1 VASSATPER
10 GVLLVGGGVTRVAV
24 DAVGEFMA
32 QRARLLGLAYRLL
45 GSAEDAEDAVQ
56 EAFLRWDRVDR
67 GAIAV
72 PSAWLA
78 KVVTNLC
85 LNRLASARAQREVYA
100 GPWLPE
106 PVLTEG
112 GDFGPMETAAQRES
126 VSMALLVLLERLT
139 PAERAVF
146 VLREAFGYGHGEIAG
161 ILETSEANCRQLLRR
176 ARRRIG
182 EQRPRFQ
189 PVAGQWRPLAERF
202 LAAAGEGDLPAL
214 ERLLAADV
222 ISWADGGGKVTA
234 ARRPVAGRDRVARY
248 MAGAIRRFGA
258 GAQARLAEI
267 NGQPGVLGL
276 ADGALAGVLVLELGG
291 GKIAALRIVANP
303 DKLGFAARQA
313 GLSHPVGLAGS

>member
-1 VASSATPER
+1 
-10 GVLLVGGGVTRVAV
+10 
-24 DAVGEFMA
+24 MA

-56 EAFLRWDRVDR
+56 DAFLRWDRVDR
-67 GAIAV
+67 GAIAA

-85 LNRLASARAQREVYA
+85 LNRLASAQAKREVYP
-100 GPWLPE
+100 GPWLPD

-112 GDFGPMETAAQRES
+112 GDLGPMETAAQRDS

-146 VLREAFGYGHGEIAG
+146 VLREAFGYRHGEIAEL
-161 ILETSEANCRQLLRR
+161 LETSETNCRQMHRR
-176 ARRRIG
+176 ARQRIS

-189 PVAGQWRPLAERF
+189 PAPGRWRPLVERF

-214 ERLLAADV
+214 EQLLAADV

-234 ARRPVAGRDRVARY
+234 ARRPVVGSGRVARY
-248 MAGAIRRFGA
+248 ITGAIRRFGA
-258 GAQARLAEI
+258 GVQGRPAEI

-276 ADGALAGVLVLELGG
+276 ADGALAGVLVLEAGG
-291 GKIAALRIVANP
+291 GTIASIRIVANP

-313 GLSHPVGLAGS
+313 GLSHPAGLPGS

>member
-1 VASSATPER
+1 
-10 GVLLVGGGVTRVAV
+10 VAV
-24 DAVGEFMA
+24 DALGEFMA

-56 EAFLRWDRVDR
+56 DAFLRWDRADR

-112 GDFGPMETAAQRES
+112 GDLGPVETAAQRDS

-139 PAERAVF
+139 PVERAVF
-146 VLREAFGYGHGEIAG
+146 VLREAFGYRHGEIAE
-161 ILETSEANCRQLLRR
+161 ILDTSETNCRQLHRR
-176 ARRRIG
+176 ARQRIG

-189 PVAGQWRPLAERF
+189 PATGQWRPLVERF

-234 ARRPVAGRDRVARY
+234 ARRPVAGKGRVARY
-248 MAGAIRRFGA
+248 IAGAFRRFGA
-258 GAQARLAEI
+258 GVQPRLAEI

-276 ADGALAGVLVLELGG
+276 ADDGLAGVLVLEMSGG
-291 GKIAALRIVANP
+291 TVAAIRIVANP
-303 DKLGFAARQA
+303 GKLGFAARQA
-313 GLSHPVGLAGS
+313 GLSHPAGLPGS